1 MLIKCPY
8 QCGANF
14 EPRELRPEVSNPK
27 EARCADGDLAFDLI
41 ICPGCSRPIVDLTLY
56 PPHCMDDLDLI
67 TRSRVWPRS
76 GRMAPPVVPE
86 AIARDYN
93 EGAFVLDR
101 SPRASAALA
110 RRCLEQV
117 LEGYLSATGSD
128 LKKQIDSVK
137 EKVPENVYRGLHGLR
152 TIGNFSVHLN
162 KDTNT
167 GQIVDVEPEE
177 AEWTLEV
184 LDLLFDF
191 LFVAPARAQE
201 RIDGVNSKLKAS
213 GKPLIE

>member
-128 LKKQIDSVK
+128 LK
-137 EKVPENVYRGLHGLR
+137 
-152 TIGNFSVHLN
+152 N
-162 KDTNT
+162 KSILSRKRCRKTST
-167 GQIVDVEPEE
+167 GASMVS
-177 AEWTLEV
+177 
-184 LDLLFDF
+184 
-191 LFVAPARAQE
+191 APLVTSPS
-201 RIDGVNSKLKAS
+201 I
-213 GKPLIE
+213 